1 MHILFAGGGTAGH
14 INPALAIAA
23 HIKSKHSDAKIS
35 FIGTAN
41 HLEAKLVPAA
51 GYDFYTVDV
60 EGFQRKLSP
69 ENIKRN
75 ISAAYKAVKSS
86 HDAKKLLKELAP
98 DVVVGTGGYVSGPV
112 LREAAK
118 LGIKTAIHEQ
128 NAYPGITNKMLAGKV
143 DRVMLAMPD
152 AGPRMKLTSQ
162 PVITG
167 NPVRESVINT
177 DRESARRALGL
188 DERPMILS
196 FGGSL
201 GARIINETAAD
212 VLAWHWRT
220 GKYYH
225 YHGTGSSGY
234 ESTKKLLEEKGV
246 DLGHAPT
253 VRFSEYIND
262 MDLCMAAAD
271 LVICRAGAITLSE
284 LQIKGKA
291 SILIPS
297 PYVAE
302 NHQYHNAMTLKK
314 LGAAEV
320 IEEKELTGS
329 RLTEEVKRL
338 LENPELLK
346 SMGEKAARSAIT
358 DVHERI
364 YKVIMELYDAGNS
377 KE

>member
-23 HIKSKHSDAKIS
+23 HIKERHPDAKIS
-35 FIGTAN
+35 FIGTPN
-41 HLEAKLVPAA
+41 RLEARLIPEA
-51 GYDFYTVDV
+51 GYDFYTIEV
-60 EGFQRKLSP
+60 EGFQRKLTP

-75 ISAAYKAVKSS
+75 VSAAYKAVKSS
-86 HDAKKLLKELAP
+86 MDAKKLLKKLQP

-118 LGIKTAIHEQ
+118 LCIKTAVHEQ
-128 NAYPGITNKMLAGKV
+128 NAYPGITNKMLSSKV
-143 DRVMLAMPD
+143 DRVMLAMPE
-152 AGPRMKLTSQ
+152 ARERMKLKNE
-162 PVITG
+162 PIIVG
-167 NPVRESVINT
+167 NPVRGSVMKA
-177 DRESARRALGL
+177 DKAQARRTLGI

-201 GARIINETAAD
+201 GARVINQTAAD
-212 VLAWHWRT
+212 VLAWHWRS
-220 GKYYH
+220 GKYFH
-225 YHGTGSSGY
+225 FHAAGGSGY
-234 ESTKKLLEEKGV
+234 NDMKELLKQKGV
-246 DLGHAPT
+246 ELGNAPT

-284 LQIKGKA
+284 LQVQGKA
-291 SILIPS
+291 AILIPS

-320 IEEKELTGS
+320 IEEKELTGEK
-329 RLTEEVKRL
+329 LVEEVKKL
-338 LENPELLK
+338 LEDPEKLK
-346 SMGEKAARSAIT
+346 KMGEASASSAIR
-358 DVHERI
+358 DVHDRI
-364 YKVIMELYDAGNS
+364 YNVIMELYNS
-377 KE
+377 R